1 MEFPPDW
8 DIGPMEDFEVACAA
22 LAESGEPLLVQ
33 LLAQLRPTGRI
44 LDNFWLAVGGTQI
57 LDLEVDLGH
66 IIPAPSLQGF
76 KFSYQFWP
84 RDIAIRRNM
93 TTSSWIDVPALV
105 AANNAAAI
113 LTPTGA
119 GLPSAEFTRVIGE
132 LPDEGPETGAIRW
145 AVVVGEDDHL
155 KLQLQA
161 LPSDAASLNGRPLTR
176 G

>member
-44 LDNFWLAVGGTQI
+44 LDNFRLAVGGTQI

-76 KFSYQFWP
+76 RFSYQFWP

-105 AANNAAAI
+105 AANNAAI